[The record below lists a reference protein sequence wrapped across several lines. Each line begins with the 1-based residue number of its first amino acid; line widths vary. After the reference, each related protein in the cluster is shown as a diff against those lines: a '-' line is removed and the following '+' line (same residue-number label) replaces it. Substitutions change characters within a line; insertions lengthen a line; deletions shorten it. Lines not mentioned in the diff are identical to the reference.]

1 LILESRSGDLR
12 MASGKTKRSKLS
24 FNLKR
29 FAGFMKLF
37 LRNKRAALGLLIIF
51 GFAFLAIAA
60 PILTPF
66 NNLGQDPTFT
76 GYVAGKYAA
85 PIWLKQLP
93 TWLGGNPAV
102 SENMEILTDPSVPKL
117 LPEGQLNY
125 TETKSNFTN
134 VYFDSNVNY
143 PFSVPGLEFLN
154 KNGSLAVS
162 FHRESGTSAARDARV
177 TLFTEFDYPWGGIPG
192 ITLGNLELLVNGTR
206 RFEWRPTEQWY
217 LIKVENTNKTSPK
230 LVTLSITSSSRQG
243 IYVAVTTDVTKYFGT
258 NKEAGPARAEGG
270 TPYYWRQQGYHNFT
284 EWINGTDTLPYHWS
298 DMNWSMSEG
307 SLTNLTY
314 DQMSASIDPRYLPMY
329 ADSGNVTYYT
339 FMNDTRIADPDL
351 KVRGNGPD
359 IVQQLNWTATST
371 SLKYD
376 CLGGATKIFATSTV
390 GFSTRDSIIIG
401 GIDNNETNAIQS
413 LNTTENSFTLF
424 TPLMAS
430 HGAAELVSKETQELT
445 LFDKL
450 LVKEKSAVW
459 ALVGFMLTDD
469 EALYSVQALSSSGY
483 PQILGSGT
491 SWPYTTSSSQP
502 NSGWQVIG
510 QTMTVAKRIEYL
522 NVPVKVRV
530 FLGTVDQ
537 PMENMKT
544 LFPIMGRVPIGFN
557 RTTMGI
563 DRPLSGKQYNDHWI
577 LSRASQNNYMSYIQV
592 ELVNDKYVLDNM
604 ECWPLTPGRYRFGV
618 EITFTD
624 RASSADD
631 VSTTVYVDDLALK
644 ILGTSYGI
652 LGTDQYGQDLFSQL
666 IYGSRISLYIGITVA
681 VMSVTIG
688 VAVGLV
694 SGYMGGAVDQALMR
708 FNDLL
713 LVLPGLPLL
722 IVLVAVLGAR
732 IENLILLLGL
742 LGWNGFARVVRSQ
755 VLSLKE
761 RPFIEAAKAAGAGT
775 GHIIV
780 RHILPNVMALVYVSL
795 ATSVPG
801 AITAEAA
808 LAWLGFFDPT
818 RMSWGRMLHEVFV
831 AGATRSWWWILP
843 PGLCIALIATAFIL
857 LGYALDE
864 VLNPKLRMRR

>member
-1 LILESRSGDLR
+1 
-12 MASGKTKRSKLS
+12 MASRRAKTSRLMFS
-24 FNLKR
+24 LKR

-37 LRNKRAALGLLIIF
+37 LRNKRAALGMFLIF
-51 GFAFLAIAA
+51 FFVFLAVAA
-60 PILTPF
+60 PVLTPF
-66 NNLGQDPTFT
+66 NALGQDPTFT

-85 PIWLKQLP
+85 PLWLKQLP
-93 TWLGGNPAV
+93 TWLGGNPAL
-102 SENMEILTDPSVPKL
+102 SENMEILKDPSVPKL
-117 LPEGQLNY
+117 WPEGQLNY
-125 TETKSNFTN
+125 TETKGNFTD
-134 VYFDSNVNY
+134 VYFDGNVNY
-143 PFSVPGLEFLN
+143 PFSVPGLEFSN
-154 KNGSLAVS
+154 KNGSLAIS
-162 FHRESGTSAARDARV
+162 FRRDNGTSAARDARV
-177 TLFTEFDYPWGGIPG
+177 TVYTEFDYPWGGIPG
-192 ITLGNLELLVNGTR
+192 ISLGNLELLVNGTR
-206 RFEWRPTEQWY
+206 RFEYRPKEQWY
-217 LIKVENTNKTSPK
+217 LIKVENTNKTHPQ

-258 NKEAGPARAEGG
+258 DKEAGIARAAGG
-270 TPYYWRQQGYHNFT
+270 TPYYWTQQGYHNFT
-284 EWINGTDTLPYHWS
+284 EWINGTETLPHHWN
-298 DMNWSMSEG
+298 DLDWSTSEG

-314 DQMSASIDPRYLPMY
+314 NQLSGLIDARYLPMY
-329 ADSGNVTYYT
+329 ADSGNITYYT

-351 KVRGNGPD
+351 NVVGNDPD
-359 IVQQLNWTATST
+359 VVKQLNWTATSA

-376 CLGGATKIFATSTV
+376 CLAGATKVFVTSTT
-390 GFSTRDSIIIG
+390 GFSTRDSIIVG
-401 GIDNNETNAIQS
+401 GIGNNETNAIQY

-424 TPLMAS
+424 TPLLAS
-430 HGAAELVSKETQELT
+430 HGANEPVSKETQVLT

-450 LVKEKSAVW
+450 QVKEKGAVW

-469 EALYSVQALSSSGY
+469 EALYSIQMTSSSGY
-483 PQILGSGT
+483 PQFIGGGT
-491 SWPYTTSSSQP
+491 SWPYTTTSQVG
-502 NSGWQVIG
+502 SGWQVIG
-510 QTMTVAKRIEYL
+510 YSLAVARRIEYL
-522 NVPVKVRV
+522 KVPVKVRV
-530 FLGTVDQ
+530 FLGTADQ
-537 PMENMKT
+537 PMEDMKT
-544 LFPIMGRVPIGFN
+544 LFPIVGRVPIGFN
-557 RTTMGI
+557 KTTMSI
-563 DRPLSGKQYNDHWI
+563 DRPLSGNRVNNRWI
-577 LSRASQNNYMSYIQV
+577 LTRAGQNNYISYIQV
-592 ELVNDKYVLDNM
+592 ELVNDKNVLDNM

-618 EITFTD
+618 ELTFTD
-624 RASSADD
+624 RASSTED
-631 VSTTVYVDDLALK
+631 VSTTVYVDDFALK
-644 ILGTSYGI
+644 ILGTSYGL
-652 LGTDQYGQDLFSQL
+652 LGTDQYGQDLYSQL
-666 IYGSRISLYIGITVA
+666 IYGTRISLYIGILVA
-681 VMSVTIG
+681 FMSVTIG

-808 LAWLGFFDPT
+808 LAWLGFYDPT

-831 AGATRSWWWILP
+831 AGATRSWWWIIP
-843 PGLCIALIATAFIL
+843 PGLCIAMIATAFIL